1 MKHQI
6 AIITPAPDLV
16 EAVVQHSMLRQ
27 AVARERVD
35 FHLVNLRDFG
45 EGNYRQTDDTPF
57 GGGAGM
63 VMMAG
68 PLFKAIEVA
77 IENVGGTDGLRI
89 VYPSPQGQTWSHEL
103 AIENSSVKKLIVIC
117 GHYKGIDER
126 VIEKYVSHEYS
137 IGDFVVT
144 SGEIPGMILI
154 DSIVR
159 LIPGV
164 LNKIDSAMS
173 DTFSGDLLDA
183 PHYTQPR
190 EIDGMA
196 VPDVLISGHHKKI
209 EEWRKARQEER
220 TKEKRPEIWKHY
232 LKLNESEKSDE

>member
-1 MKHQI
+1 
-6 AIITPAPDLV
+6 
-16 EAVVQHSMLRQ
+16 
-27 AVARERVD
+27 
-35 FHLVNLRDFG
+35 
-45 EGNYRQTDDTPF
+45 
-57 GGGAGM
+57 
-63 VMMAG
+63 MAG

-220 TKEKRPEIWKHY
+220 TKERRPDIWKHY

>member
-1 MKHQI
+1 MIQI
-6 AIITPAPDLV
+6 AVITPVPDVIDTLIQNSILRKAV
-16 EAVVQHSMLRQ
+16 EKNVVK
-27 AVARERVD
+27 
-35 FHLVNLRDFG
+35 FHIINLRDFG
-45 EGNYRQTDDTPF
+45 KGNYRQIDDTPF
-57 GGGAGM
+57 GGGSGM
-63 VMMAG
+63 VMMAE
-68 PLFKAIEVA
+68 PLFDAIDYAMEL
-77 IENVGGTDGLRI
+77 VGGPDEVQVI
-89 VYPSPQGQTWSHEL
+89 YPSPQGEL
-103 AIENSSVKKLIVIC
+103 WNQKYAEETSQLKKLIVIC

-220 TKEKRPEIWKHY
+220 TKERRPDIWKHY

>member
-220 TKEKRPEIWKHY
+220 TKERRPDIWKHY

>member
-1 MKHQI
+1 MKHQV
-6 AIITPAPDLV
+6 AIITPVPGMV
-16 EAVVQHSMLRQ
+16 ESVVQHSMLRQ
-27 AVARERVD
+27 AVNRRKVA
-35 FHLVNLRDFG
+35 FHLINLREFG
-45 EGNYRQTDDTPF
+45 EGSYRQIDDKPF
-57 GGGAGM
+57 GGGVGM

-68 PLFKAIEVA
+68 PLFKAIKNA
-77 IENVGGTDGLRI
+77 IGKVGGTDGLRI
-89 VYPSPQGQTWSHEL
+89 IYPSPQGKTWSHEL
-103 AIENSSVKKLIVIC
+103 AVDNSTVQKLIVIC

-126 VIEKYVSHEYS
+126 VIEKHVTHKYS

-144 SGEIPGMILI
+144 SGEIPGLILV

-173 DTFSGDLLDA
+173 DTFAADLLDA

-196 VPDVLISGHHKKI
+196 VPEVLFSGHHKKI
-209 EEWRKARQEER
+209 KEWRKVRQEER
-220 TKEKRPEIWKHY
+220 TKENRTDIWKNY
-232 LKLNESEKSDE
+232 LELKESEKNDE

>member
-1 MKHQI
+1 M
-6 AIITPAPDLV
+6 

-27 AVARERVD
+27 AVARDKVD
-35 FHLVNLRDFG
+35 FHLVNVREYG
-45 EGNYRQTDDTPF
+45 EGNYRQIDDTPF

-68 PLFKAIEVA
+68 PLFKAIEMAV
-77 IENVGGTDGLRI
+77 EKVGGSDDLRI
-89 VYPSPQGQTWSHEL
+89 VYPSPQGKSWTHGL
-103 AIENSSVKKLIVIC
+103 AVENSTVQKLIVIC

-126 VIEKYVSHEYS
+126 VIIKYVTHKYS

-144 SGEIPGMILI
+144 SGEIPAMILV

-164 LNKIDSAMS
+164 LNKLDSALS
-173 DTFSGDLLDA
+173 DTFAADLLDA

-196 VPDVLISGHHKKI
+196 VPEVLFSGHHQKI
-209 EEWRKARQEER
+209 EDWRKARRKER
-220 TKEKRPEIWKHY
+220 TKNNRPDIWQKY
-232 LKLNESEKSDE
+232 LELNESELNDE

>member
-27 AVARERVD
+27 AVARERGG

-220 TKEKRPEIWKHY
+220 TKERRPDIWKHY

>member
-1 MKHQI
+1 
-6 AIITPAPDLV
+6 
-16 EAVVQHSMLRQ
+16 
-27 AVARERVD
+27 VARERVD

-220 TKEKRPEIWKHY
+220 TKERRPDIWKHY

>member
-190 EIDGMA
+190 KIDGMA

-220 TKEKRPEIWKHY
+220 TKERRPDIWKHY

>member
-45 EGNYRQTDDTPF
+45 EGNYRQTDDAPF

-196 VPDVLISGHHKKI
+196 VPDVLISGHHKKLRNGVRHA
-209 EEWRKARQEER
+209 RKNGRKKDVR
-220 TKEKRPEIWKHY
+220 IFG
-232 LKLNESEKSDE
+232 NII

>member
-27 AVARERVD
+27 AVEREKVD
-35 FHLVNLRDFG
+35 FHLVNLREFG

-57 GGGAGM
+57 G
-63 VMMAG
+63 AG
-68 PLFKAIEVA
+68 PLFKAIEDA
-77 IENVGGTDGLRI
+77 IEKMGGPDDLRI
-89 VYPSPQGQTWSHEL
+89 IYPSPQGKTWTHEL
-103 AIENSSVKKLIVIC
+103 AVENSSVQKLIVIC

-126 VIEKYVSHEYS
+126 VIEKYVTHEYS

-154 DSIVR
+154 DSMVR

-164 LNKIDSAMS
+164 LNKIDSALS
-173 DTFSGDLLDA
+173 DTFSADLLDA

-190 EIDGMA
+190 GIDGMA
-196 VPDVLISGHHKKI
+196 VPEVLISGHHKKI

-220 TKEKRPEIWKHY
+220 TKEKRPDIWKHY
-232 LKLNESEKSDE
+232 LKLNKSENNDE

>member
-220 TKEKRPEIWKHY
+220 TKEKRPDIWKHY

>member
-1 MKHQI
+1 
-6 AIITPAPDLV
+6 
-16 EAVVQHSMLRQ
+16 
-27 AVARERVD
+27 VARERVD

>member
-1 MKHQI
+1 LKHQI

-220 TKEKRPEIWKHY
+220 TKERRPDIWKHY